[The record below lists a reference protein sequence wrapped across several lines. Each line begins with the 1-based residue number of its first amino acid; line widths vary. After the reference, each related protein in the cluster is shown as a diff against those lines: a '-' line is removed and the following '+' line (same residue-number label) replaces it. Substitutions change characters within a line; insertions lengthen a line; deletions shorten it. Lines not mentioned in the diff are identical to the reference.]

1 MKWALRNNHG
11 LSKSNV
17 NNDSSKQE
25 QVGTQTLCFNGGEF
39 EQSSTH
45 AQGILLLKE
54 LQQQMLEPCA

>member
-1 MKWALRNNHG
+1 M
-11 LSKSNV
+11 
-17 NNDSSKQE
+17 NNDNSKQE

-45 AQGILLLKE
+45 AQGIIFLKE

>member
-1 MKWALRNNHG
+1 M
-11 LSKSNV
+11 

-45 AQGILLLKE
+45 AQGIILLKE
-54 LQQQMLEPCA
+54 LQQQIFEHCA